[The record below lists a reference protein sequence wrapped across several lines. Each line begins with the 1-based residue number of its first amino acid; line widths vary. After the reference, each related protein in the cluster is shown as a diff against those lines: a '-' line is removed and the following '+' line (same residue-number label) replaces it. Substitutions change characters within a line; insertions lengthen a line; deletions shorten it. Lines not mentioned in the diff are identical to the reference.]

1 MTWSA
6 RFGVAPDV
14 LAFQRL
20 VSALAVRMSKTP
32 LTYKDAGVDIDAGDD
47 AVERIGKSARSTHI
61 PGVLSGVGGF
71 GGLFALKEAM
81 TTLEDPV
88 LVSGTDGVGTK
99 LLVAIAA
106 DKHDTIGQ
114 DLVAMCVNDV
124 LTSGAR
130 PLFFL
135 DYFATGALS
144 PAHMATVVDSIAR
157 ACKQSGCALIGGETA
172 ELPGM
177 YQPGHYDL
185 AGFTVGAVE
194 RKRIVDG
201 ARVSVGD
208 SIIGLASSGLH
219 SNGFSLARAVVFDR
233 LHKKLDDVLV
243 EKLTVK
249 DVLLQPTRLYVKP
262 ILDVLADVDI
272 LAMAHITGGGLP
284 QNLTRAFPPGTA
296 ALIDERRWPEPP
308 IFDVLRQGGPI
319 ETDEMRRTF
328 NCGIGFCVVV
338 GQQDV
343 GRTLERL
350 RKSGEAPFVIGEVVA
365 GDGEVR
371 YA

>member
-1 MTWSA
+1 M
-6 RFGVAPDV
+6 GQKPI
-14 LAFQRL
+14 
-20 VSALAVRMSKTP
+20 
-32 LTYKDAGVDIDAGDD
+32 TYKDAGVDIDAGDA
-47 AVERIGKSARSTHI
+47 AVERIKAGARATNI

-71 GGLFALKEAM
+71 GGLFALKDAL
-81 TTLEDPV
+81 TTMEDPV

-106 DKHDTIGQ
+106 DRHDTIGQ

-144 PAHMATVVDSIAR
+144 PDHMATVVEGIAR
-157 ACKQSGCALIGGETA
+157 ACKESGCALIGGETA

-177 YQPGHYDL
+177 YAKGHYDL

-194 RKRIVDG
+194 RSRIVDG
-201 ARVSVGD
+201 RRVSVGD

-219 SNGFSLARAVVFDR
+219 SNGYSLARAVVFDR
-233 LHKKLDDVLV
+233 MKKKPDDVLF
-243 EKLTVK
+243 EKTTVK
-249 DVLLQPTRLYVKP
+249 NALLVPTRLYVKP
-262 ILDVLADVDI
+262 ILELLGSVDV

-284 QNLTRAFPPGTA
+284 DNLTRSFPPGTA
-296 ALIDERRWPEPP
+296 ALVDERRWPEPP
-308 IFDVLRQGGPI
+308 IFEAIRHGGPV
-319 ETDEMRRTF
+319 EADEMRRTF
-328 NCGIGFCVVV
+328 NCGVGFCVVV

-350 RKSGEAPFVIGEVVA
+350 RKSGEEPFVIGEVVA